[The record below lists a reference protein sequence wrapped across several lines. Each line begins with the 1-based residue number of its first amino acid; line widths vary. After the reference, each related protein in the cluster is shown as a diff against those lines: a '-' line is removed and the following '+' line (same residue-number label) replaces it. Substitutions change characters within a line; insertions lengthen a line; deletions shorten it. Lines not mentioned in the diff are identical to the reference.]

1 MKHISLRILLL
12 TLLIVIHSPAFSQQP
27 KRQRRKQPG
36 GAAREALLASMTALS
51 NAKSFHFR
59 EVQANVGPGMGT
71 RVVNTGEFVAPDRYR
86 ATTDMDLVGNTGS
99 AELVVVGAEM
109 FLKVEGRNWEKTS
122 ADAKRIA
129 QELAKIR
136 NNGLL
141 ENLLKAKDR
150 NITLVGKVKLDG
162 EAHDVYQF
170 FYTAQ
175 IGTPV
180 KARVRNKVWV
190 RTSDGLPSKI
200 ETRMNVDQTGLM
212 TFTVSTTT
220 SYSAYNQPVEIKAPI

>member
-1 MKHISLRILLL
+1 
-12 TLLIVIHSPAFSQQP
+12 
-27 KRQRRKQPG
+27 
-36 GAAREALLASMTALS
+36 MTALS

-59 EVQANVGPGMGT
+59 EVQANAGPGMGT
-71 RVVNTGEFVAPDRYR
+71 RVVNTGEFLAPDKYR
-86 ATTDMDLVGNTGS
+86 ATTDMDLIGNTGS

-109 FLKVEGRNWEKTS
+109 FLKVAGGQWEKKS
-122 ADAKRIA
+122 GDAKRIA
-129 QELAKIR
+129 QEFAKIR

-150 NITLVGKVKLDG
+150 NVTLLGKVKLDG
-162 EAHDVYQF
+162 EAHDLYQF

-180 KARVRNKVWV
+180 KVRNKVWV

-200 ETRMNVDQTGLM
+200 ETHMNVDQTGLLR
-212 TFTVSTTT
+212 FTVSTTT
-220 SYSAYNQPVEIKAPI
+220 SYSAYNQPLEIKAPI